1 MELCSCCARDIFEF
15 EEDPLLEEEI
25 AQIMWGSL
33 IVRYLVYFFS
43 IFFSIF
49 LLLIVKWMK
58 GLEYMHQNNFIH
70 RDIKAANILITDAG
84 EVKLSE

>member
-33 IVRYLVYFFS
+33 IVWYFTYFFY
-43 IFFSIF
+43 FFY
-49 LLLIVKWMK
+49 LLIVKWMK

-84 EVKLSE
+84 EVKLSM